1 MGKNKER
8 ILTNY
13 TTKELETFKEECISQ
28 GLHFYVDEVLET
40 AYGLLPNEE
49 YRDGKV
55 VSIPDVDSYVVRSYG
70 FFSLAV
76 SKITNICI
84 DTTRLELQIY
94 VDNSYEPFMLLP
106 FESEEDLINSYTG
119 ITKSLDRIHRY
130 SIIKSCKV
138 ILLILVLL
146 V

>member
-13 TTKELETFKEECISQ
+13 TIEELETFKEECISQ
-28 GLHFYVDEVLET
+28 GLHFYEDEVLET

-55 VSIPDVDSYVVRSYG
+55 ISIPDTDVYVVRSYG
-70 FFSLAV
+70 FFSLNA
-76 SKITNICI
+76 SKITDVRI

-94 VDNSYEPFMLLP
+94 TDNSYEPFMLVP
-106 FESEEDLINSYTG
+106 FESEKDLINSYAG
-119 ITKSLDRIHRY
+119 VVKSLDKIHRY
-130 SIIKSCKV
+130 NTIRIV
-138 ILLILVLL
+138 E
-146 V
+146 